1 MCHKYVCIQA
11 TDRLIQRTLRE
22 KFSKC
27 TVLTIAH
34 RINTIIDSDRV
45 MVIHEGHLVEFDQP
59 AELLQRPESLFYDL
73 AQETGIFDILFE
85 QAKLQSEKH

>member
-1 MCHKYVCIQA
+1 M
-11 TDRLIQRTLRE
+11 IQRTLRE

-59 AELLQRPESLFYDL
+59 AELLRRPESLFYDL

-85 QAKLQSEKH
+85 QAKLRTEKY